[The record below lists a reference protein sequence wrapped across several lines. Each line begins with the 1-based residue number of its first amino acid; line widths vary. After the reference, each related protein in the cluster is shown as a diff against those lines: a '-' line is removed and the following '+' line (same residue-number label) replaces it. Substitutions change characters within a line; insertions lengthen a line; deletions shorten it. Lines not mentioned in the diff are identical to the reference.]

1 MKNRFASRHVSGLL
15 AAVLVGM
22 SSLQA
27 STDNY
32 SAGPG
37 QAPGDGMCDIWQA
50 IYNAWGL
57 SPTADTDSDG
67 CTNLVESIAGT
78 DPRKPGDCLKVG
90 NTIVSASTVTFYF
103 DSEGWKKYR
112 VKSDT
117 TLNGPF
123 STIVTLTGI
132 NGIAPAPGT
141 TEYVPPAD
149 SPPGTPHYVTVTRSP
164 GNMRFYKLEVSDVDG
179 DADGVSSWAENRTGL
194 DPALADSDGDG
205 TNDGLELNAEVAIPD
220 VVSIVSTA
228 TQASEDGPL
237 AGTFTVSRTRTLIP
251 SSVNFTLSG
260 TASNPG
266 DFAASPST
274 GVTFAPGQNSQ
285 QIIVNPS
292 PDSSVEGSES
302 VTATLAT
309 SSAGDYT
316 LDPTKTSATVIIANS
331 TTATGTGLMARY
343 YDHSS
348 GIYAHAANFGDSAN
362 YQYVR
367 TGSTPNFTGLAVIT
381 PTGVSPARLA
391 TLLGAL
397 TPNTTMVKFSFNGG
411 NLNTAVYNHQ
421 NFLVTAKTAAT
432 FTIALPPGAG
442 LPGNS
447 TSTCFFSIQPIHP
460 GLIERTEAVDNN
472 WVYGTPNATT
482 ISHLN
487 SPDNYSETFETY
499 LHPTTAGSYRFQL
512 DADDR
517 ARVLIDLN
525 RDGDF
530 DLPEEQVVEHGW
542 DTSATV
548 SPVDGKADDEVV
560 GTFKSGF
567 SIAGAST
574 TIGSAVITV
583 PSTDGLVVGLA
594 VTGTGLPAN
603 EFITAVGAG
612 QITVTTGT
620 GVTTQAST
628 TLTFTPVLALAVP
641 ANPSERYKM
650 RVEHVDA
657 TGDARCRLQW
667 SINGGGFANIPQAN
681 QFTHT
686 QAMSW
691 SYTAGNLVVT
701 PTGGHSRTVGENVDL
716 SFSSGALFRP
726 GATSTHNGTLQI
738 SAVNGTTS
746 FTVPITP
753 NSTVTVPGATTVANS
768 ATVTVPSVA
777 GLIPGMAVSG
787 TGIPANAYIVA
798 VGTTTITLATGTG
811 VTAQASTTLTCIQ
824 AALPITVTGVS
835 TTAGSQTVLVPSVDG
850 LTVGMFVTGVGLPT
864 NATISAINPGAILL
878 STATGTT
885 TQASTTLTAFLHPT
899 SNVTGN
905 GFIVNHSGSTTTG
918 VYNLIYNNTT
928 FSGSPART
936 GTFQHVTEQNNGVW
950 GSGTPDVAL
959 INPDTFSVRW
969 SGQVQPQFTEEYTFV
984 FQADDGCLF
993 RFNGQTHDMRPVPGT
1008 SSGGTYF
1015 YDATTGGTI
1024 VNYVNTTIKPGSYV
1038 LGETVRLDPTS
1049 GNLSHPNVATTYTY
1063 TASTGGAV
1071 IDYSL
1076 LTAITP
1082 GSITAGQFIEL
1093 DPTAGT
1099 AAALGTTRYEV
1110 LAAPA
1115 PTATTFAVQWVAGA
1129 FADQATGAAITV
1141 ADTRDATITAVYPA
1155 GNASYAYTSGTGN
1168 VVVDYSTSGFAPN
1181 TFTTGMSL
1189 LLDPT
1194 SNALTTAN
1202 TAGDGFGNNVY
1213 KTISAATATTF
1224 TVSYAT
1230 GLGGTST
1237 GSITLVA
1244 PALAGQPATQMFAF
1258 AVNLEAGRFANASA
1272 GNVNIETVNK
1282 TLKDWA
1288 SMGNERYFRVPVVA
1302 GTRYDIEVDY
1312 YENTGNARAQLYWY
1326 SPSQPKQIIP
1336 AERLYPSTGV
1346 PQAPAAH
1353 LSDIAATALVGG
1365 PFSHTILGSNGGVIS
1380 ISGAPAWLTLNG
1392 NVLSGTPPTGSG
1404 GDYQILITITNG
1416 AGTSTSVLN
1425 LHVDATGGNV
1435 ARELWTGITGTAI
1448 PSIPLGT
1455 APNSTANLTS
1465 LEAPTSAAE
1474 DFGARIRGYITAP
1487 VTGNYYF
1494 WLSASDSAEFW
1505 LSNDHEVVNAFKRA
1519 SVTGGGTTPQNWATA
1534 AKSPW
1539 MALEAGKRYYFE
1551 ILHKSGTGD
1560 DHLALGW
1567 SKPGE
1572 ATTAPSAVVPGY
1584 VISPWVAPAP
1594 GSSNGTLYIA
1604 TMLSQG
1610 GAITNGVGSA
1620 TFRLSE
1626 DENSAIVTYTYG
1638 GLTGVLTDWHVHND
1652 AFLTHASSI
1661 MYDPNMPPSGSG
1673 PLPDNNPP
1681 GFTSHKWVIPPMV
1694 GTMTKAEVV
1703 ELIKQ
1708 GKAYINL
1715 HTAAYPN
1722 GEIRGNLTLANGS
1735 KTFTPPPAPPAWTD
1749 DSNTDTGALRF
1760 LAQASYGASI
1770 ADVTALKALTPTGGG
1785 TGYPASRYEAW
1796 INAQFALPATDAL
1809 QEVLRT
1815 RRADAQGGS
1824 QLDETLFFNSWWRNS
1839 ITGADQLRQR
1849 LAFALSQIHVIS
1861 GQGPLD
1867 NRGEALAYFYNKLA
1881 EGAFDNFREILETT
1895 TLTPAMG
1902 RYLDMKNNDKPDPAV
1917 GRIPNENY
1925 AREIKQLFAVGL
1937 YRQWPDGTLMLTSDD
1952 RPIDTYT
1959 QREIVGFAHV
1969 FTGWTDGY
1977 DGVDRTGLNAP
1988 ANWLRQMRVVPARH
2002 YTGPKRVLNNEVFPG
2017 IAELGGVP
2025 LDPLA
2030 THNSTHFNNPVY
2042 QALPTQELEASHQ
2055 QLFDHPNVGPFIC
2068 RQLIQRMVTSH
2079 PSRDYLYRVVQKFN
2093 DRGDGVRGDMQ
2104 AVIKAIL
2111 LDYEARNPGQVAI
2124 PAFGKQREPLLRVAA
2139 AGRAFR
2145 PATYSGTYSQSGT
2158 RTITVNTGTPHKL
2171 ANGNNVLLEFT
2182 ASPAD
2187 VTAVIPAPWTGT
2199 YSATVTGTTTFT
2211 IQATNYATGT
2221 YSIPANSN
2229 ICTLTWGNHWLQV
2242 GNQFFIDF
2250 TSGTADG
2257 EVGLD
2262 QAVYTVATNPS
2273 PANNGDNGNSLTF
2286 TIPAGEVITTARSG
2300 NFMSP
2305 RFRPGSM
2312 QIAASGLPA
2321 PNDRRVTMRTEEDHH
2336 LKVGDQ
2342 VQLNVYGSQATPQPI
2357 DVVVTVDSVIDLKG
2371 YTFLISSATT
2381 GWSNGQGNNSVYQFP
2396 LLSQPLT
2403 RSGTIN
2409 SRSSSFQIGST
2420 DGTLDQSPVNADTVF
2435 NYFLPEFKFPGSLAS
2450 QGITTPEFQLTAETG
2465 VIRQANYIYDGVFNS
2480 GTTNGFSSFSSGNG
2494 ALTLD
2499 YAPWLVDDATNLSL
2513 GGAPTNT
2520 TVPWTHNQNIAAL
2533 IDRLSLLLT
2542 ADQMPTAA
2550 KTAIRD
2556 LVALPISSISTG
2568 NPCTVTTT
2576 RPHGYTTG
2584 QSVCISGVTN
2594 GTFSNTVNS
2603 TSTARVITVTGTNT
2617 FTFLSNCTAAPTA
2630 GGLTNAHASQIIYNQ
2645 GSTTPSATERR
2656 DRMRAIL
2663 HLILTSPD
2671 FTIQR

>member
-1 MKNRFASRHVSGLL
+1 MKNRFAPRHVSGLL
-15 AAVLVGM
+15 AAVLIGI
-22 SSLQA
+22 SSVHA
-27 STDNY
+27 STDNF
-32 SAGPG
+32 STGPG
-37 QAPGDGMCDIWQA
+37 QGSADGMCDIWQA

-57 SPTADTDSDG
+57 SASADTDSDG
-67 CTNLVESIAGT
+67 CSNLVESIAGT

-90 NTIVSASTVTFYF
+90 NTIVSAGSVTFYF

-112 VKSDT
+112 VMTDT
-117 TLNGPF
+117 ALNGTY
-123 STIVTLTGI
+123 STPVAFTGI

-141 TEYVPPAD
+141 TEYIPPAD
-149 SPPGTPHYVTVTRSP
+149 SLPGTPHYLTVARAP

-179 DADGVSSWAENRTGL
+179 DSDGVSSWAESRTGL
-194 DPALADSDGDG
+194 DPMNPDSDGDG
-205 TNDGLELNAEVAIPD
+205 TNDGAQINAEVAAPD
-220 VVSIVSTA
+220 VVSIVSST
-228 TQASEDGPL
+228 TLASEDGPQ
-237 AGTFTVSRTRTLIP
+237 AGAFTVSRTRKLIP
-251 SSVNFTLSG
+251 STVNFSLSG
-260 TASNPG
+260 TATAPG
-266 DFAASPST
+266 DFSASPSST
-274 GVTFAPGQNSQ
+274 IVFAPGENSR
-285 QIIVNPS
+285 QIMVNPS
-292 PDSSVEGSES
+292 PDASVEGSES
-302 VTATLAT
+302 VTATLAA
-309 SSAGDYT
+309 SGAGEYA
-316 LDPTKTSATVIIANS
+316 LDPAKTAATVIIANS
-331 TTATGTGLMARY
+331 TAASGTGLLARY

-348 GIYAHAANFGDSAN
+348 SLYAHAANFGDSGN
-362 YQYVR
+362 YQYTR
-367 TGSTPNFTGLAVIT
+367 AGTTPNFTGAAVIT
-381 PTGVSPARLA
+381 PTGVSPTRLA
-391 TLLGAL
+391 TLLAAL

-442 LPGNS
+442 LPTNS
-447 TSTCFFSIQPIHP
+447 TSTCFFSILPIHP
-460 GLIERTEAVDNN
+460 GLIERAEAVNN
-472 WVYGTPNATT
+472 DWIYGTPNATT

-525 RDGDF
+525 RNGVF
-530 DLPEEQVVEHGW
+530 DLPGEQVVEHGW
-542 DTSATV
+542 DTSATA

-567 SIAGAST
+567 SLAGAST
-574 TIGSAVITV
+574 TIGSATINV
-583 PSTDGLVVGLA
+583 PSTDGLLVGMS
-594 VTGTGLPAN
+594 VTGTGIPAGASIASIGTST
-603 EFITAVGAG
+603 ITLG
-612 QITVTTGT
+612 TGT

-657 TGDARCRLQW
+657 AGDARCRLQW
-667 SINGGGFANIPQAN
+667 SIDGGGFANIPQAN

-716 SFSSGALFRP
+716 SFSSGPLFRP
-726 GATSTHNGTLQI
+726 GATSTQNGTMQI
-738 SAVNGTTS
+738 SAINGTTT
-746 FTVPITP
+746 FTVPIAPT
-753 NSTVTVPGATTVANS
+753 TVTVTGATTTNLS
-768 ATVTVPSVA
+768 AVVTVPSVA
-777 GLIPGMAVSG
+777 GLFVGMSVLG
-787 TGIPANAYIVA
+787 TGIPANAIINSIS
-798 VGTTTITLATGTG
+798 GTTITLSANAT
-811 VTAQASTTLTCIQ
+811 ASGSVDLTCRLGGI
-824 AALPITVTGVS
+824 PITIADAS
-835 TTAGSQTVLVPSVDG
+835 TTAGSQTVLVPSIDG
-850 LTVGMFVTGVGLPT
+850 LATGMAITGPGLPA
-864 NATISAINPGAILL
+864 NATISAINPGAILI
-878 STATGTT
+878 STATGVT

-899 SNVTGN
+899 NNVTGN

-936 GTFQHVTEQNNGVW
+936 GTNGHVTEQNNGVW

-959 INPDTFSVRW
+959 INPDTFSIRW

-984 FQADDGCLF
+984 FHADDGCVF
-993 RFNGQTHDMRPVPGT
+993 RFNGQTFDMRPVPAT

-1049 GNLSHPNVATTYTY
+1049 GNLNHPTVSTTYTY
-1063 TASTGGAV
+1063 TASTGVAV
-1071 IDYSL
+1071 IDYSP
-1076 LTAITP
+1076 LTAITT
-1082 GSITAGQFIEL
+1082 GSIAAGQFIEL

-1099 AAALGTTRYEV
+1099 AAALGTTRYQV
-1110 LAAPA
+1110 LAVPE

-1141 ADTRDATITAVYPA
+1141 ADTRDVPITAVYPA
-1155 GNASYAYTSGTGN
+1155 GNASYAYTSGTGAT
-1168 VVVDYSTSGFAPN
+1168 VVDYSTSGFAPN
-1181 TFTTGMSL
+1181 TFTVGMSL

-1194 SNALTTAN
+1194 SNALTNEAN
-1202 TAGDGFGNNVY
+1202 AY
-1213 KTISAATATTF
+1213 KTITAATATTF
-1224 TVSYAT
+1224 TVAYGT
-1230 GLGGTST
+1230 GISGTST
-1237 GSITLVA
+1237 GSITIVA
-1244 PALAGQPATQMFAF
+1244 PGLTGQPSTQMMAF

-1272 GNVNIETVNK
+1272 GNMNIETVNK

-1302 GTRYDIEVDY
+1302 GTRYDIEIDY

-1336 AERLYPSTGV
+1336 AERLYPTTV
-1346 PQAPAAH
+1346 AQAPAAH

-1365 PFSHTILGSNGGVIS
+1365 PFSHTILGSNGGAIS
-1380 ISGAPAWLTLNG
+1380 ISGAPAWLTLTG

-1425 LHVDATGGNV
+1425 LHVDATGGTV
-1435 ARELWTGITGTAI
+1435 ARELWTGISGTAI
-1448 PSIPLGT
+1448 SSIPLGT
-1455 APNSTANLTS
+1455 NPTSTSNLTS
-1465 LEAPTSAAE
+1465 LQAPTNAAD

-1519 SVTGGGTTPQNWATA
+1519 SVSSGGTTPLNWATA

-1572 ATTAPSAVVPGY
+1572 ATTVPSAVVPGY

-1604 TMLSQG
+1604 TMLSQS

-1652 AFLTHASSI
+1652 AFLAYPSSI
-1661 MYDPNMPPSGSG
+1661 MYDPNAPPSGSG

-1694 GTMTKAEVV
+1694 GPMTKAEVV

-1735 KTFTPPPAPPAWTD
+1735 KTFTPPPAPPTWTD

-1809 QEVLRT
+1809 AEVLRT

-1839 ITGADQLRQR
+1839 ITGPDQLRQR

-1867 NRGEALAYFYNKLA
+1867 NRGEAIAYFYNKLA

-1925 AREIKQLFAVGL
+1925 AREIKQLFSVGL
-1937 YRQWPDGTLMLTSDD
+1937 YRHWPDGTLMLTSDD

-1977 DGVDRTGLNAP
+1977 DGLDRTGLNAP

-2017 IAELGGVP
+2017 LPELGGVP

-2093 DRGDGVRGDMQ
+2093 DNGAGVRGDMQ

-2145 PATYSGTYSQSGT
+2145 PDTYSGTYSQSGT
-2158 RTITVNTGTPHKL
+2158 RTITVNTTTPHKL
-2171 ANGNNVLLEFT
+2171 ATGNNVLLEFT

-2187 VTAVIPAPWTGT
+2187 VTAGIPAPWTGT
-2199 YSATVTGTTTFT
+2199 YSATVTGTTSFT
-2211 IQATNYATGT
+2211 VQATNWMQNTSATA
-2221 YSIPANSN
+2221 YSIPANSTT
-2229 ICTLTWGNHWLQV
+2229 CTVTMSNHWLQV
-2242 GNQFFIDF
+2242 GNQFFMDF
-2250 TSGTADG
+2250 TSGGADG
-2257 EVGLD
+2257 VVGLD

-2273 PANNGDNGNSLTF
+2273 ATNNGDNGPNFTF
-2286 TIPAGEVITTARSG
+2286 QIPAGMTSTSARSG
-2300 NFMSP
+2300 SCMIP

-2342 VQLNVYGSQATPQPI
+2342 VQLNVYGTQATPQPI

-2403 RSGTIN
+2403 RGGDIN

-2420 DGTLDQSPVNADTVF
+2420 DGTLDQSPVNPDTVF
-2435 NYFLPEFKFPGSLAS
+2435 NYFLPDFKFPGALAS

-2480 GTTNGFSSFSSGNG
+2480 GTTNGFSSFSTGNG

-2499 YAPWLVDDATNLSL
+2499 YSPWLVDDATNLGI

-2576 RPHGYTTG
+2576 RPHGYSTG

-2603 TSTARVITVTGTNT
+2603 TSTSRTITVTGANT
-2617 FTFLSNCTAAPTA
+2617 FTFPSNCTAAPNA
-2630 GGLTNAHASQIIYNQ
+2630 SGLTNAHASQIIYNQ